1 MADVRDLR
9 VAIIGAGTFPFVS
22 DTVILSR
29 RY

>member
-9 VAIIGAGTFPFVS
+9 VAIIGAGTFHFAF
-22 DTVILSR
+22 DTAILGR